1 MTNFCLDFRIR
12 CQISSAIDLLMR
24 PAGIV
29 CKWTKFQ
36 FQDSSYIVSKFL
48 NPRVSRQKKVNP
60 FKVNFSELRNKLV
73 EAFTTNGVEDS
84 VSFHCLKSFFLFWM
98 LRNTL
103 LHFQC
108 PRRCSDVQNVPIT
121 VLFFPNQG

>member
-1 MTNFCLDFRIR
+1 MTNFCLDFCIR

-29 CKWTKFQ
+29 CKWTQ
-36 FQDSSYIVSKFL
+36 IPVSKFL
-48 NPRVSRQKKVNP
+48 NPRVSRQKKVNA